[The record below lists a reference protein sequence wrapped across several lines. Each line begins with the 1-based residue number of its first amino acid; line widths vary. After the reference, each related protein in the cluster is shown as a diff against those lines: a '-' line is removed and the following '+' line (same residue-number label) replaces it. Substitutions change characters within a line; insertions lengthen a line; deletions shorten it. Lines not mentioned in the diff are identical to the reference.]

1 MIPGPTVACGDGD
14 GRQATEPGAGQ
25 RAGQDPCLLS
35 ACVGLA
41 GAWRPSESQRFG
53 GGLRRNRDL
62 VLTKTLEL
70 VRRPEKCSRCPRL
83 SLELLQ
89 GPWNPPPPHA
99 CRPLPVGSERGGG
112 GAPRPRPGVWVLG

>member
-1 MIPGPTVACGDGD
+1 M
-14 GRQATEPGAGQ
+14 
-25 RAGQDPCLLS
+25 
-35 ACVGLA
+35 
-41 GAWRPSESQRFG
+41 
-53 GGLRRNRDL
+53 
-62 VLTKTLEL
+62 LTKTLEL

-112 GAPRPRPGVWVLG
+112 GGTPAQAWCLGLGLSGEQICPKCREALAGSCSDPRRSAGWCVGWIPSAERSLL